1 MIPLVNRYACVCFR
15 KKWEMIVMTSVLVG
29 DHDMETNGE
38 NTESSQIQ
46 SSEKQ
51 MQSIASLYYFKR
63 ISDNIESKKRLWCV
77 SSLCVCSVVSTI
89 LILMKHS
96 TFNLF

>member
-51 MQSIASLYYFKR
+51 MHLCIISNGSLIISNR
-63 ISDNIESKKRLWCV
+63 INGSGVYPVYVCV
-77 SSLCVCSVVSTI
+77 QWFPLS
-89 LILMKHS
+89 
-96 TFNLF
+96 

>member
-1 MIPLVNRYACVCFR
+1 
-15 KKWEMIVMTSVLVG
+15 MTSVLVG

-51 MQSIASLYYFKR
+51 MQAIASLYYFKR
-63 ISDNIESKKRLWCV
+63 ISENIESKKRLWCV

>member
-1 MIPLVNRYACVCFR
+1 
-15 KKWEMIVMTSVLVG
+15 MTSVLVG

-51 MQSIASLYYFKR
+51 MQSIAFLYYFKR
-63 ISDNIESKKRLWCV
+63 ISDNIESNKRLWCV
-77 SSLCVCSVVSTI
+77 SSLYVCSVVSTI